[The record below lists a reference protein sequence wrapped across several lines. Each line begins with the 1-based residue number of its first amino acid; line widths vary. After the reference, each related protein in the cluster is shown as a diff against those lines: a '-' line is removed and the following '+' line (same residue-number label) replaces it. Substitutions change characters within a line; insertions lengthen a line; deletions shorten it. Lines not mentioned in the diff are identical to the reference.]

1 MTTELSCL
9 FVQAL
14 QQPADGVAAPG
25 VGTLMV
31 IVVPLIQQMIVE
43 GKAAEGGGH
52 ELKVR
57 LQPLGP
63 DVTRCTG
70 GRPVECCSAA
80 LIVDILH
87 QSQPDLRK
95 PHPEARMCSM
105 SLGKQ

>member
-1 MTTELSCL
+1 MKRVNNEFSRQAALSVDIARL
-9 FVQAL
+9 VLSEQAL

-57 LQPLGP
+57 LQAQILM
-63 DVTRCTG
+63 CT
-70 GRPVECCSAA
+70 C
-80 LIVDILH
+80 IH
-87 QSQPDLRK
+87 
-95 PHPEARMCSM
+95 
-105 SLGKQ
+105 